1 MRALKY
7 IFEYS
12 KVNYDGN
19 GIYELNRVCSEV
31 MKMLGRLAFNN
42 ERNKGSLRE
51 IGLVDS
57 VCNHPLI
64 YLMDNELKAI
74 LIPALCAIMD
84 ENIPNMKIFLGESS
98 AENIIKFI

>member
-12 KVNYDGN
+12 KTNYDGN

-31 MKMLGRLAFNN
+31 MRMLGRLAINSHS
-42 ERNKGSLRE
+42 NKGSLRE
-51 IGLVDS
+51 MGLVES
-57 VCNHPLI
+57 LCNHPLI

-74 LIPALCAIMD
+74 LIPALCVMMD
-84 ENIPNMKIFLGESS
+84 QNIPNMKIFLG
-98 AENIIKFI
+98 